1 MNWSLMKGS
10 LMILSAFA
18 VGVVLAVCGV
28 IPKELGLSD
37 LSGYI
42 LYLLMFLVGVSLGL
56 DKGLVSTIKSQP
68 ARMLLLPV
76 STVVGTF
83 VGALAAWGI
92 LEAVAAYGGGKGL
105 ALADARSVSSGF
117 GYYSLSSILLNGA
130 RGAEIGTMALA
141 ANIIRELLTIVFAP
155 LMVKFCGPLAPISAG
170 GATTMDTTLPIIQRC
185 CGNEF
190 VPVSIFHGVVMDFSV
205 PLFLTLFVSLS

>member
-18 VGVVLAVCGV
+18 VGVLLAVCGV
-28 IPKELGLSD
+28 VPKELGLSD

-42 LYLLMFLVGVSLGL
+42 LYLLMFLVGMSLGL
-56 DKGLVSTIKSQP
+56 DKELVRTIKSQP
-68 ARMLLLPV
+68 VRMLLLPV

-92 LEAVAAYGGGKGL
+92 LEAVAVYSGGRGV
-105 ALADARSVSSGF
+105 ALTDVMSVSSGF
-117 GYYSLSSILLNGA
+117 GYYSLSSILLNEA
-130 RGAEIGTMALA
+130 RGADIGTMALT
-141 ANIIRELLTIVFAP
+141 ANIIRELLTVVFAP
-155 LMVKFCGPLAPISAG
+155 LMVRFFGPLAPISAG

-185 CGNEF
+185 SGNAF
-190 VPVSIFHGVVMDFSV
+190 VPVSVFHGVVMDFSV
-205 PLFLTLFVSLS
+205 PLFLTLFVLLN

>member
-1 MNWSLMKGS
+1 MKGS
-10 LMILSAFA
+10 LMILSSFA
-18 VGVVLAVCGV
+18 AGVLLAAS
-28 IPKELGLSD
+28 GLFPEGIDVSN

-42 LYLLMFLVGVSLGL
+42 LYLLMLLVGLSLGL
-56 DKGLVSTIKSQP
+56 DSALVSTIKSQP
-68 ARMLLLPV
+68 VRMLLLPI
-76 STVVGTF
+76 STMVGTF
-83 VGALAAWGI
+83 VGAFVAWAI
-92 LEAVAAYGGGKGL
+92 LEAVAAYGGFSDGVRSL
-105 ALADARSVSSGF
+105 ALADAMSVSSGF
-117 GYYSLSSILLNGA
+117 GYYSLSSILLNEA

-155 LMVKFCGPLAPISAG
+155 LMVRLFGPLAPISAG

-185 CGNEF
+185 SGNAF

>member
-1 MNWSLMKGS
+1 
-10 LMILSAFA
+10 
-18 VGVVLAVCGV
+18 
-28 IPKELGLSD
+28 
-37 LSGYI
+37 
-42 LYLLMFLVGVSLGL
+42 
-56 DKGLVSTIKSQP
+56 
-68 ARMLLLPV
+68 
-76 STVVGTF
+76 
-83 VGALAAWGI
+83 I
-92 LEAVAAYGGGKGL
+92 LEAVALSGGAFGGAFGGASGEASGGVFGGKGL
-105 ALADARSVSSGF
+105 ALADVMSVSSGF